1 MERKTRKIKLISIAA
16 LCAALLLA
24 AFGLIGGGRSDVI
37 ILEHAQTNEGILL
50 KVGVSS
56 SAGYIRSMKTKEQ
69 EGDVLVEFYS
79 TFGVNNPRGAK
90 TEFLLELSPECER
103 VLFRRGRD
111 NFRTVLEKNCG
122 GNWVVCQESSYFD
135 E

>member
-16 LCAALLLA
+16 ACAALLLV
-24 AFGLIGGGRSDVI
+24 AFGLFGGGRSDVI
-37 ILEHAQTNEGILL
+37 LLDYTQTDEGILI

-56 SAGYIRSMKTKEQ
+56 SAGYIRSMKAKELD
-69 EGDVLVEFYS
+69 GDVLVEFYS

-90 TEFLLELSPECER
+90 TEFLLELSPEWER

-111 NFRTVLEKNCG
+111 SFRTILEKNCG
-122 GNWVVCQESSYFD
+122 GNWAVCQEGTYFD

>member
-1 MERKTRKIKLISIAA
+1 MERESIKIKLISIAA
-16 LCAALLLA
+16 VCTALLLV
-24 AFGLIGGGRSDVI
+24 AFGLFGGGRSDVI
-37 ILEHAQTNEGILL
+37 LLDYTQTDDGILI

-56 SAGYIRSMKTKEQ
+56 SAGYIRSMKAKEL

-122 GNWVVCQESSYFD
+122 GNWVVSQEGTYFD

>member
-16 LCAALLLA
+16 VCAALLLA
-24 AFGLIGGGRSDVI
+24 AFGLFGRGRSDVI

-90 TEFLLELSPECER
+90 TEFLLELSPEWER

-111 NFRTVLEKNCG
+111 SFRTIIEKNCG
-122 GNWVVCQESSYFD
+122 GNWVVCQEGTYFD